1 MCLALPA
8 RVVELLP
15 NLRAIVDLGGVRKEV
30 SIDLVDDAQVGD
42 YVIVHVGYAIGKIDP
57 EEAQRTLALFAE
69 LSEAQNSL
77 QPLQNMREVL

>member
-15 NLRAIVDLGGVRKEV
+15 NLRAVVDLGGVRKEV

-42 YVIVHVGYAIGKIDP
+42 YVIIHVGYALGKIDP
-57 EEAQRTLALFAE
+57 DEAQRTLALFAE
-69 LSEAQNSL
+69 FSEAQNAT
-77 QPLQNMREVL
+77 QPLQTMREQL